1 MSLVRVWTDLG
12 GRKPVPLVAKI
23 ASKTKRGIYTISYL
37 SATDD
42 RDHGRTIYR
51 YEEEQY
57 EIDDDSICEYL
68 NTSDEVDIGYI
79 GVGELSFVKQ
89 ADSDDDYVPSEEEE
103 SEDESDEDEVEDVEE
118 EEENVGED

>member
-1 MSLVRVWTDLG
+1 MSLIRVWTDLG

-23 ASKTKRGIYTISYL
+23 ASKTKRGIYTINYL

-42 RDHGRTIYR
+42 KDHGRTVYR
-51 YEEEQY
+51 YEDEQY
-57 EIDDDSICEYL
+57 EIDDEHICEYF
-68 NTSDEVDIGYI
+68 NSSDEADIGYI

-89 ADSDDDYVPSEEEE
+89 TDSDDDYVPSEEEE
-103 SEDESDEDEVEDVEE
+103 EDEDDDESDEDEEE